1 MSTDMNQMQTF
12 IRAGLRQRE
21 VAELLGVCRASV
33 NRWYKG
39 HTEPSHLL
47 TDRLTEFTANV
58 NQLVDAG
65 TLPLNPD
72 LTPEERLPKL
82 QELIGEQADE

>member
-1 MSTDMNQMQTF
+1 MNQMNTF

-47 TDRLTEFTANV
+47 TDRLREFTSHV
-58 NQLVDAG
+58 DDLVDKG
-65 TLPLNPD
+65 ELPLNPD
-72 LTPEERLPKL
+72 LTPDERLPKL
-82 QELIGEQADE
+82 HNLFGERHDG

>member
-1 MSTDMNQMQTF
+1 MNQMNTF

-21 VAELLGVCRASV
+21 VAQLLGVCRASV

-47 TDRLTEFTANV
+47 TDRLTDFTSHV
-58 NQLVDAG
+58 NDLVDKGA
-65 TLPLNPD
+65 LPLSPD
-72 LTPEERLPKL
+72 LSPDERLPKL
-82 QELIGEQADE
+82 QKLFGRQADE

>member
-1 MSTDMNQMQTF
+1 MEMNRF

-33 NRWYKG
+33 NRWFKG

-47 TDRLTEFTANV
+47 TDRLTTFADNV
-58 NQLVDAG
+58 DNLVDSG
-65 TLPLNPD
+65 ELPLNPD

-82 QELIGEQADE
+82 QKLFNGEQVNE